1 MDRNRAGFAS
11 QGSRV
16 AVNGPSVSLAEAA
29 RTTGRSVSTIRR
41 WLASDAIPGAFRTP
55 DGSWDIPISGL
66 ISAGLEPRQTPP
78 PAEVVPEPIA
88 EVVPAPSAEVERL
101 RAELDAARD
110 REVASLR
117 AEVQRL
123 INTERTLIETIE
135 RMSRALPTGP
145 SGHLEPEVI
154 EGVDLE
160 PEVIEAEVIPAPSAG
175 LEGVAV
181 VKAQNRRAWSR
192 FTNRK
197 R

>member
-78 PAEVVPEPIA
+78 PAEPITEMVSA
-88 EVVPAPSAEVERL
+88 PITEVVPAPSAEVERL

-117 AEVQRL
+117 AEVHRL
-123 INTERTLIETIE
+123 ASSQQTLIETIE
-135 RMSRALPTGP
+135 RMSRALPAGP
-145 SGHLEPEVI
+145 SDRL

-160 PEVIEAEVIPAPSAG
+160 TGSAG
-175 LEGVAV
+175 LEGVA
-181 VKAQNRRAWSR
+181 KAQNRRAWLR